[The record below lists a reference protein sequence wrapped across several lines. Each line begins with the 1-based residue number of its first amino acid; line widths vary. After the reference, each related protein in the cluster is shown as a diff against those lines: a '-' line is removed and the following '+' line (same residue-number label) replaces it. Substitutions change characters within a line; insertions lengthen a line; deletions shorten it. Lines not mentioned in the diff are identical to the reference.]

1 MLNVR
6 TVAIV
11 FTVIVKLIVAMISSW
26 FDKLLYGGH
35 GKSFDKLITS
45 KLFKFAIPDIRF
57 NVINVK
63 AFNQPR
69 TIYVSNHPGLYD
81 GTILNH
87 LLVNITFVAKDFG
100 LVKNPLFNDLLTV
113 GNIYYLLGLNK
124 TTTDGSV
131 ILLEPNDVNKPGSIK
146 PVGGKTGGCYSNLL
160 EKIVE
165 LWPKNLWI
173 FPSGSVV
180 TTEFKSGAFRLA
192 KQLGWKI
199 CPVRLSNF
207 PEYNVSCSMFPDDVS
222 SMSVTF
228 GKAMAVDNVEETL
241 KFCQGWC
248 SSKTI

>member
-6 TVAIV
+6 TTAIV
-11 FTVIVKLIVAMISSW
+11 FTVIVKLILAMISSW
-26 FDKLLYGGH
+26 CDKLLYGGH
-35 GKSFDKLITS
+35 GKSLDKLITS

-63 AFNQPR
+63 AYNQPK

-87 LLVNITFVAKDFG
+87 LLPNITFVAKDFG

-113 GNIYYLLGLNK
+113 GNLYYILGLNK
-124 TTTDGSV
+124 TSTDGSV
-131 ILLEPNDVNKPGSIK
+131 ILLEPTDVNK
-146 PVGGKTGGCYSNLL
+146 TGGSYINLL

-173 FPSGSVV
+173 FPSGSVI

-199 CPVRLSNF
+199 CPVRLNNF
-207 PEYNVSCSMFPDDVS
+207 PEYNVSWSMFPDDVS

-228 GKAMAVDNVEETL
+228 GTAVNVDDIEETL
-241 KFCQGWC
+241 AFCQDWC
-248 SSKTI
+248 SSTKI